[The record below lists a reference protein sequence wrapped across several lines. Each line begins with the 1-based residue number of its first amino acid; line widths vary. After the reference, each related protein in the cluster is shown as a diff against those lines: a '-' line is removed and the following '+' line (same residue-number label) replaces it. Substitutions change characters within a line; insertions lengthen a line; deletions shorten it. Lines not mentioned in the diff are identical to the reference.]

1 MLIAAIDI
9 ATNTGFALGQ
19 PGEKPRTDLWK
30 LKKPSEHYDVVG
42 GEMGRKI
49 RDLCFL
55 AETRPDL
62 IVFEAPIPPY
72 QNQGG
77 GDRENPIRRSIESIL
92 VPQRGVGGLQG
103 VAACY
108 GIEVL
113 PANMQTVR
121 KHFTGKARWGSPE
134 ATKRAVI
141 ERCRLLG
148 YVGPTFKDDNVCDAL
163 ALWDWACA
171 TRARHVP
178 RDLIMHG
185 ERPSAA

>member
-1 MLIAAIDI
+1 MLIATLDI
-9 ATNTGFALGQ
+9 ATCTGFVLGE
-19 PGEKPRTDLWK
+19 PGTKPRYDLWR
-30 LKKPSEHYDVVG
+30 LKKPSDHYDVVG

-55 AETRPDL
+55 ADSRPDL

-72 QNQGG
+72 QSQGD
-77 GDRENPIRRSIESIL
+77 GDRKDPIRRSIESIL
-92 VPQRGVGGLQG
+92 VPQRAVGGLQA

-121 KHFTGKARWGSPE
+121 KHFTGKARWGSSKE
-134 ATKRAVI
+134 TKAAVI
-141 ERCRLLG
+141 ARCVALG
-148 YVGPTFKDDNVCDAL
+148 YVAPGFKDDNVCDAL